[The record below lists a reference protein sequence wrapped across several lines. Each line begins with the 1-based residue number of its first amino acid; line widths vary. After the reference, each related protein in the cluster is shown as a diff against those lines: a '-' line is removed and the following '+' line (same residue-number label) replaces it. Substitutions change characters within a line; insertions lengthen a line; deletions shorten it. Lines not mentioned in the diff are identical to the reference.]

1 MEKEQRSKLQK
12 ATQDA
17 RRLLEEEFSRQ
28 LLETYDINVAAGRWN
43 DEPGTHLQAEQRLLR
58 EKLLAW
64 IEHRSAQINDE
75 KEALLLALREMAF
88 TALNRFVALKL
99 MEARELVRPCVSGG
113 LESEGFQEFT
123 AVAQGLLVE
132 QESSYRLYLETI
144 FEDVSRELRALFDP
158 RDPASLL
165 WPKRT
170 ALLELLDILNRPELA
185 ELWREDETLGWIYQ
199 YFNGD
204 AERKKMREESS
215 APRNS
220 RELAV
225 RNQFFTPRY
234 VVEFLTDNTLGRIWY
249 EMLQGDTGLK
259 ERCRYLV
266 RRPNEI
272 WLQPG
277 GEEAPA
283 EVVADEA
290 LSQEELLR
298 QPVHI
303 PHRALKDPRE
313 IRMLDPAC
321 GSMHFGLYAFDLYL
335 AIYGEAW
342 EIAQGSDKQAKQGE
356 AFAAFVADAAGFADK
371 AAFLREVPRLILQH
385 NIHGVDIDPRATQI
399 ARLTLW
405 LRAQRAWQEQ
415 GVEVAA
421 RPAITRSNVVCA
433 EPMPG
438 ERELLADFVDQQF
451 PEAERGLVQQ
461 LLETIFDKMQL
472 AGEAGSLLKIE
483 EEIRDAIEQARR
495 EWQKLAIQQRDLFS
509 AAELAALGGV
519 GSALNTDLQNLTQ
532 DFWLDIEERIY
543 TALSNYAEQAES
555 GGGFQRRL
563 FAEDA
568 AQGFAFIDICRK
580 SYDVALMN
588 PPFGDASLPSKPYI
602 EEAYGDTKGDV
613 YKAFVECFHARL
625 VRAGYLGIIS
635 SRTGFFLGQ
644 SEDWRTRVVL
654 RLFRPIALADLGSGV
669 LDAMVEVAAY
679 VLRSL
684 SAPEARDLTHSI
696 VPVLG
701 KVVRDSQ
708 DRFSLPK
715 WQAAR
720 VGLKRHQAVAEL
732 EHLEAHG
739 FIKRSPGDTVRYSP
753 LWHSVKEVA
762 APPEP
767 VFPLLV
773 SVRATDTDEKEGVIS
788 SALSGK
794 AAESVFISNPTD
806 FLRIP
811 SCTFCYWI
819 SPKVVALFG
828 SLPKV
833 QSEGREAVI
842 GASTKDDF
850 RFLRLA
856 WESQNAERALIGQG
870 KLVERGAWTPFAK
883 GGAVVRYYGDL
894 NLTVNWDENGA
905 ELKAMISE
913 YRGSRGWGYQ
923 WSAELKPRS
932 FSFRPGVTWGRRS
945 TALAFRVLPENSMFA
960 DKGPAILDSTN
971 SEETLLSLLAVL
983 NSRVFVSLTAVQV
996 ARVSL
1001 AQSFEIGI
1009 IQSTPIPILDEPTIR
1024 YLAAKA
1030 RTVWALL
1037 RAIDSA
1043 KITSNAFALPAL
1055 LAYASQT
1062 LAERA
1067 AAWAAHVRTS
1077 EETVAAIQA
1086 EIDDLAFRLY
1096 GLDAVD
1102 RAALTSTLATEA
1114 TGDAEAEAGEDEDT
1128 EAATADTPALSADLV
1143 GYGLGVAFG
1152 RWDIRYATGEQAAP
1166 ELPDPFAALPVCP
1179 PGQLQNAQ
1187 GLPARPE
1194 DVPAAY
1200 PVHIPWDGIL
1210 VDDPNHPL
1218 DLEHRIREVIE
1229 IIWSGKESG
1238 ATAEVIEHE
1247 ACEIL
1252 GVKVLRDY
1260 FRKPAG
1266 FFSDH
1271 LKRYSKSRRQAPIY
1285 WQLSAGNGN
1294 YSVWLYYH
1302 RFTSD
1307 TLYRVLRDF
1316 VEPRIQE
1323 AEREQFELESQG
1335 GLSGDASSLLQEA
1348 QVLLQDLRLFKSE
1361 LELVAPLWNP
1371 NLNDGVI
1378 INHAI
1383 LWRITPYT
1391 PWQKKCKECWDK
1403 LVKGDYDWAHLSFHL
1418 WPERVIKKCQSDRS
1432 LAIAHGL
1439 EERLWQE
1446 TNKGN
1451 WLQRQLSDAELQAL
1465 IAEHSKPAV
1474 QNALER
1480 FLAAPP
1486 PVAAARTRATRAAKS
1501 SSTGSTTRRPRG
1513 SAPAVDAEASR
1524 QTLLVLTAAPADGLG
1539 RNAIAELLDV
1549 DAASLTAVIKQLK
1562 EGGQIEQLGA
1572 ARGAKYRL
1580 SESGLAAVESQAG
1593 EDD

>member
-123 AVAQGLLVE
+123 AVAQGLLVD

-170 ALLELLDILNRPELA
+170 ALLDLLDILNRPELA

-204 AERKKMREESS
+204 SERKKMREESS

-249 EMLQGDTGLK
+249 EMRQGDTGLK

-277 GEEAPA
+277 EEAPA

-290 LSQEELLR
+290 LSQEVLLR

-303 PHRALKDPRE
+303 PNRPLKDPRE

-335 AIYGEAW
+335 AIYEEAW
-342 EIAQGSDKQAKQGE
+342 EIAQGSDEQAKQGE
-356 AFAAFVADAAGFADK
+356 AFAPFVIYAADFASK
-371 AAFLREVPRLILQH
+371 ADFLREVPRLILQH

-415 GVEVAA
+415 QLEVAA

-461 LLETIFDKMQL
+461 LLEVIFDKMQL

-483 EEIRDAIEQARR
+483 EDIRDAIGQARW

-509 AAELAALGGV
+509 AAELAELGQV
-519 GSALNTDLQNLTQ
+519 GSSLSTDLQNLTK
-532 DFWLDIEERIY
+532 DFWIDIEERIY
-543 TALSNYAEQAES
+543 AALGDYADQTEND
-555 GGGFQRRL
+555 GGLKRRL

-568 AQGFAFIDICRK
+568 AQGFAFIDVCRK
-580 SYDVALMN
+580 RYDVSVMN
-588 PPFGDASLPSKPYI
+588 PPFGLPTDAVFEFTQREYP
-602 EEAYGDTKGDV
+602 DTYVDV
-613 YKAFVECFHARL
+613 YGSFVERGSAMCSSGLVGAITPRTFIAASKMARWRNKAL
-625 VRAGYLGIIS
+625 VS
-635 SRTGFFLGQ
+635 SL
-644 SEDWRTRVVL
+644 EM
-654 RLFRPIALADLGSGV
+654 LADFGLGV
-669 LDAMVEVAAY
+669 MDDAMVRSCAYITRPAGSPFSDLLAWDVRVDDKAREMYTLFGAEPSRVVKQVSRSFLRRLPDNKILYFVTPHLAELMIGSEPLEPNVGTVRKGMTTFDDVRYLRLRWEVAA
-679 VLRSL
+679 
-684 SAPEARDLTHSI
+684 
-696 VPVLG
+696 G
-701 KVVRDSQ
+701 
-708 DRFSLPK
+708 
-715 WQAAR
+715 R
-720 VGLKRHQAVAEL
+720 VGR
-732 EHLEAHG
+732 
-739 FIKRSPGDTVRYSP
+739 
-753 LWHSVKEVA
+753 
-762 APPEP
+762 
-767 VFPLLV
+767 
-773 SVRATDTDEKEGVIS
+773 
-788 SALSGK
+788 GK
-794 AAESVFISNPTD
+794 D
-806 FLRIP
+806 F
-811 SCTFCYWI
+811 
-819 SPKVVALFG
+819 
-828 SLPKV
+828 
-833 QSEGREAVI
+833 
-842 GASTKDDF
+842 DF
-850 RFLRLA
+850 Y
-856 WESQNAERALIGQG
+856 
-870 KLVERGAWTPFAK
+870 AK
-883 GGAVVRYYGDL
+883 GGEYCNYYTNIHLLVYRRDDGREL
-894 NLTVNWDENGA
+894 CETNRTVNGQTA
-905 ELKAMISE
+905 QVRQGSSYYYLKGCQYTTRSKGFSARVFPEGCVMSSNAPVILST
-913 YRGSRGWGYQ
+913 SSV
-923 WSAELKPRS
+923 SAEYLLGWVNSRLIRSMIEMQSMADDFIPGSLKSLPWIQADDMNAKQVAESSSRLAGIYRELGCRIENDPFFTS
-932 FSFRPGVTWGRRS
+932 VVDNCSGLCIAMFRDTLVDKAASSYNEIRERQAFISQAVDGIYNCDSCSLGIDVLERDVASEITHS
-945 TALAFRVLPENSMFA
+945 TDTLPE
-960 DKGPAILDSTN
+960 
-971 SEETLLSLLAVL
+971 
-983 NSRVFVSLTAVQV
+983 
-996 ARVSL
+996 
-1001 AQSFEIGI
+1001 
-1009 IQSTPIPILDEPTIR
+1009 
-1024 YLAAKA
+1024 
-1030 RTVWALL
+1030 
-1037 RAIDSA
+1037 
-1043 KITSNAFALPAL
+1043 
-1055 LAYASQT
+1055 
-1062 LAERA
+1062 
-1067 AAWAAHVRTS
+1067 
-1077 EETVAAIQA
+1077 
-1086 EIDDLAFRLY
+1086 
-1096 GLDAVD
+1096 
-1102 RAALTSTLATEA
+1102 LTSSIIAY
-1114 TGDAEAEAGEDEDT
+1114 
-1128 EAATADTPALSADLV
+1128 SV
-1143 GYGLGVAFG
+1143 GSVFG
-1152 RWDIRYATGEQAAP
+1152 RWDIRFATGEQAAP
-1166 ELPDPFAALPVCP
+1166 ELPDPFAPLPICP
-1179 PGQLQNAQ
+1179 PGQLQNEQ
-1187 GLPARPE
+1187 GLPAQMV
-1194 DVPAAY
+1194 DVPSAY
-1200 PVHIPWDGIL
+1200 PVPIPWDGIL
-1210 VDDPNHPL
+1210 VDDPNHPW
-1218 DLEHRIREVIE
+1218 DLQRRVREVIE
-1229 IIWSGKESG
+1229 IIWSGQEGGPTSD
-1238 ATAEVIEHE
+1238 AIEHE

-1252 GVKVLRDY
+1252 GVKTLRDY

-1266 FFSDH
+1266 FFAEH

-1294 YSVWLYYH
+1294 YSIWLYYH
-1302 RFTSD
+1302 RFTQD
-1307 TLYRVLRDF
+1307 TLYRVLGDF

-1323 AEREQFELESQG
+1323 AEREQFEFESQG
-1335 GLSGDASSLLQEA
+1335 GLSGDAAGLLQEA
-1348 QVLLQDLRLFKSE
+1348 QTLLQDLRLFKSE

-1378 INHAI
+1378 INNAI
-1383 LWRITPYT
+1383 LWRITPYI

-1403 LVKGDYDWAHLSFHL
+1403 LVKGDYDWAHLAFHL
-1418 WPERVIKKCQSDRS
+1418 WPERVIRKCQTDRS

-1446 TNKGN
+1446 TNNGS
-1451 WLQRQLSDAELQAL
+1451 WLQRQVSEAELQAL
-1465 IAEHSKPAV
+1465 LAEYSKPAV

-1480 FLAAPP
+1480 LLAAPP
-1486 PVAAARTRATRAAKS
+1486 PVAAARTRAPRAGKS
-1501 SSTGSTTRRPRG
+1501 SSISTTRRPRG
-1513 SAPAVDAEASR
+1513 SAPEVDAETSR

-1539 RNAIAELLDV
+1539 RNAIAELLGV
-1549 DAASLTAVIKQLK
+1549 EAASLTAVIKQLK

-1593 EDD
+1593 EDE

>member
-12 ATQDA
+12 ATQEA

-28 LLETYDINVAAGRWN
+28 LLETYDINVAAGRWSE
-43 DEPGTHLQAEQRLLR
+43 DPGAHLQAEQRLLR

-249 EMLQGDTGLK
+249 EMRQGDTGLK

-272 WLQPG
+272 WLQS
-277 GEEAPA
+277 GEEPPA

-290 LSQEELLR
+290 ISQEELLR

-303 PHRALKDPRE
+303 PYRPLKDPRE

-335 AIYGEAW
+335 AIYEEAW
-342 EIAQGSDKQAKQGE
+342 EIAHGSDEQAKQGE
-356 AFAAFVADAAGFADK
+356 AFAPFVTYTAGFARK
-371 AAFLREVPRLILQH
+371 AAFLREVPRLILLH

-483 EEIRDAIEQARR
+483 EEVRDAIEQGQRD
-495 EWQKLAIQQRDLFS
+495 WQKLAIRQRDLFS
-509 AAELAALGGV
+509 ATEFAELGGV
-519 GSALNTDLQNLTQ
+519 GSSLNADLQNLTR
-532 DFWLDIEERIY
+532 DFWVGIEERIY
-543 TALSNYAEQAES
+543 TALRHYAEQAEYRR
-555 GGGFQRRL
+555 GYQRRL

-580 SYDVALMN
+580 RYDVTLMN
-588 PPFGDASLPSKPYI
+588 PPFGEPIKSVLDYMSTAHSGGKNDIYAAMIIRLMNLSLSTTGLLGAI
-602 EEAYGDTKGDV
+602 TSR
-613 YKAFVECFHARL
+613 AFSVGRDLLDFRKEIVGGTGKR
-625 VRAGYLGIIS
+625 IS
-635 SRTGFFLGQ
+635 
-644 SEDWRTRVVL
+644 
-654 RLFRPIALADLGSGV
+654 ILADLGAGV
-669 LDAMVEVAAY
+669 LDGALVETAAY
-679 VLRSL
+679 IISSNEQGELLHKSVRSQEVHKRADAISSGEWKVALLSTICSLPGLQLLLELESEAISRLQSGDNFSAGFASTTQGLATEDDSRFVRLKWEVSAGEIGYTWHIFSKGGDYSWYSGDLHLVVKRHLAGAEIAAFAETNSGNIARTRQSSKYYGTPGAAFSKRSQKGFSCRRLRAGACFSNKNGIIFPSGEDAFKWTSALPLLLSSSEYL
-684 SAPEARDLTHSI
+684 SAIEALSKFGNYETGSIGLLPRPANDLL
-696 VPVLG
+696 VLSELATD
-701 KVVRDSQ
+701 VYLEMDMLEQAIEPS
-708 DRFSLPK
+708 SLFVSP
-715 WQAAR
+715 
-720 VGLKRHQAVAEL
+720 LHAVASRA
-732 EHLEAHG
+732 EAC
-739 FIKRSPGDTVRYSP
+739 RSTLDLVR
-753 LWHSVKEVA
+753 
-762 APPEP
+762 
-767 VFPLLV
+767 
-773 SVRATDTDEKEGVIS
+773 S
-788 SALSGK
+788 SLQ
-794 AAESVFISNPTD
+794 
-806 FLRIP
+806 
-811 SCTFCYWI
+811 
-819 SPKVVALFG
+819 KVG
-828 SLPKV
+828 
-833 QSEGREAVI
+833 
-842 GASTKDDF
+842 
-850 RFLRLA
+850 LRLA
-856 WESQNAERALIGQG
+856 SVVEENILNAADSHDV
-870 KLVERGAWTPFAK
+870 K
-883 GGAVVRYYGDL
+883 
-894 NLTVNWDENGA
+894 
-905 ELKAMISE
+905 
-913 YRGSRGWGYQ
+913 
-923 WSAELKPRS
+923 
-932 FSFRPGVTWGRRS
+932 SFRVKLRS
-945 TALAFRVLPENSMFA
+945 DFVDVADLVSYAVGACVGQWDINFAIGKRLA
-960 DKGPAILDSTN
+960 
-971 SEETLLSLLAVL
+971 
-983 NSRVFVSLTAVQV
+983 
-996 ARVSL
+996 
-1001 AQSFEIGI
+1001 
-1009 IQSTPIPILDEPTIR
+1009 
-1024 YLAAKA
+1024 
-1030 RTVWALL
+1030 
-1037 RAIDSA
+1037 
-1043 KITSNAFALPAL
+1043 PAL
-1055 LAYASQT
+1055 LN
-1062 LAERA
+1062 
-1067 AAWAAHVRTS
+1067 
-1077 EETVAAIQA
+1077 
-1086 EIDDLAFRLY
+1086 
-1096 GLDAVD
+1096 
-1102 RAALTSTLATEA
+1102 
-1114 TGDAEAEAGEDEDT
+1114 
-1128 EAATADTPALSADLV
+1128 
-1143 GYGLGVAFG
+1143 
-1152 RWDIRYATGEQAAP
+1152 
-1166 ELPDPFAALPVCP
+1166 PFAPLPICP
-1179 PGQLQNAQ
+1179 PGQLQNDH
-1187 GLPARPE
+1187 GLPALQE
-1194 DVPAAY
+1194 DVAPAY
-1200 PVHIPWDGIL
+1200 PVLIPWNGIL

-1218 DLEHRIREVIE
+1218 DLDRRIREVIA
-1229 IIWSGKESG
+1229 IIWGGQEGSFTSES
-1238 ATAEVIEHE
+1238 VEHE
-1247 ACEIL
+1247 VCEIL
-1252 GVKVLRDY
+1252 GVKTLRDY
-1260 FRKPAG
+1260 FRKSAG
-1266 FFSDH
+1266 FFADH

-1285 WQLSAGNGN
+1285 WQVSAGNGS

-1302 RFTSD
+1302 RFTQD

-1335 GLSGDASSLLQEA
+1335 AISSDSASRLREVQI
-1348 QVLLQDLRLFKSE
+1348 LLQDLIIFKSE
-1361 LELVAPLWNP
+1361 LGLVASLWSP

-1383 LWRITPYT
+1383 LWRVTPYA
-1391 PWQKKCKECWDK
+1391 PWQNKCKECWDK
-1403 LVKGDYDWAHLSFHL
+1403 LVKGDYDWAHLAFHL
-1418 WPERVIKKCQSDRS
+1418 WPERVIRKCITDRS

-1439 EERLWQE
+1439 VERLWQE
-1446 TNKGN
+1446 TSKGN
-1451 WLQRQLSDAELQAL
+1451 WLQRQLPEAELEAL
-1465 IAEHSKPAV
+1465 LAEYSKPAV
-1474 QNALER
+1474 QNAIER
-1480 FLAAPP
+1480 FLAASP
-1486 PVAAARTRATRAAKS
+1486 PVAATRTRAPRAGKS
-1501 SSTGSTTRRPRG
+1501 SSTGTTRRPRA
-1513 SAPAVDAEASR
+1513 SAPEVDAETSR
-1524 QTLLVLTAAPADGLG
+1524 QTLLVLTAAPAEGLG
-1539 RNAIAELLDV
+1539 RNAIAELLGV
-1549 DAASLTAVIKQLK
+1549 EAASLTAVIKQLK

-1593 EDD
+1593 EEE

>member
-12 ATQDA
+12 ATQEA

-43 DEPGTHLQAEQRLLR
+43 EEPGAHLQAEQRLLR

-88 TALNRFVALKL
+88 TALNHFVALKL

-185 ELWREDETLGWIYQ
+185 ELWGEDETLGWIYQ

-249 EMLQGDTGLK
+249 EMRQGDTGLK

-272 WLQPG
+272 WLQP

-303 PHRALKDPRE
+303 NNRPLKDPRE

-335 AIYGEAW
+335 AIYEEAW
-342 EIAQGSDKQAKQGE
+342 EIAQGSDEQAKQEE
-356 AFAAFVADAAGFADK
+356 AFAPFVAYAADFASK
-371 AAFLREVPRLILQH
+371 ADFLREVPRLILQH

-415 GVEVAA
+415 RVEVAA

-483 EEIRDAIEQARR
+483 EEIRDAIEQAQR

-509 AAELAALGGV
+509 GAEMAELGVV
-519 GSALNTDLQNLTQ
+519 GSSLNADLQNLTK
-532 DFWLDIEERIY
+532 DFWVTIEERIY
-543 TALSNYAEQAES
+543 VALSDYSEQAES
-555 GGGFQRRL
+555 GGSFQRRL

-580 SYDVALMN
+580 RYDVAVMN
-588 PPFGDASLPSKPYI
+588 PPFGEPSKQTQALLGSNYPLTNQDLF
-602 EEAYGDTKGDV
+602 AAFTDRMLALLVSKG
-613 YKAFVECFHARL
+613 L
-625 VRAGYLGIIS
+625 LGEIS
-635 SRTGFFLGQ
+635 SRVGFFIK
-644 SEDWRTRVVL
+644 SFDEWRKTIMASHSV
-654 RLFRPIALADLGSGV
+654 ISIADLGFGV
-669 LDAMVEVAAY
+669 LDDATVEAASYIVEKAPPAKKGLTRVFRLLVDDDKASTLLRAVTSYSGNRIFDFNIGECKCLPLGPWIYWVSQEVRGKLAAHIELEPAAAVIRQGLGTGDNGRFIRALWEVPADLIATTTDSTPNFREQFSKGKRWAFHVRSGSSQPWYSPLTVLIDWENQGLRLKEHWRSKGESPSRYIPSEDLYFRPGFSWTLRAFRLIPYVIPAGCIPSASRYMGFPRPGAEFTVLGVVASNIASCFSRFYGEMFARPKHLVDTVKRIPFSELPDELDKDLAKKIALEIEGRRNFFRGFEPFSDFVAPAY
-679 VLRSL
+679 IRQWAGDDTSNWNPSSLLGEDLELRLAKSL
-684 SAPEARDLTHSI
+684 GLTKDELSGLEFDLKEAIEAR
-696 VPVLG
+696 
-701 KVVRDSQ
+701 
-708 DRFSLPK
+708 
-715 WQAAR
+715 
-720 VGLKRHQAVAEL
+720 
-732 EHLEAHG
+732 
-739 FIKRSPGDTVRYSP
+739 RSPGSDTERDSDDKAEDE
-753 LWHSVKEVA
+753 SA
-762 APPEP
+762 C
-767 VFPLLV
+767 
-773 SVRATDTDEKEGVIS
+773 DTS
-788 SALSGK
+788 
-794 AAESVFISNPTD
+794 
-806 FLRIP
+806 
-811 SCTFCYWI
+811 
-819 SPKVVALFG
+819 
-828 SLPKV
+828 
-833 QSEGREAVI
+833 
-842 GASTKDDF
+842 
-850 RFLRLA
+850 
-856 WESQNAERALIGQG
+856 
-870 KLVERGAWTPFAK
+870 AK
-883 GGAVVRYYGDL
+883 GKVFDMLSYAVGC
-894 NLTVNWDENGA
+894 
-905 ELKAMISE
+905 
-913 YRGSRGWGYQ
+913 
-923 WSAELKPRS
+923 
-932 FSFRPGVTWGRRS
+932 
-945 TALAFRVLPENSMFA
+945 
-960 DKGPAILDSTN
+960 
-971 SEETLLSLLAVL
+971 AV
-983 NSRVFVSLTAVQV
+983 
-996 ARVSL
+996 
-1001 AQSFEIGI
+1001 
-1009 IQSTPIPILDEPTIR
+1009 
-1024 YLAAKA
+1024 
-1030 RTVWALL
+1030 
-1037 RAIDSA
+1037 
-1043 KITSNAFALPAL
+1043 
-1055 LAYASQT
+1055 
-1062 LAERA
+1062 
-1067 AAWAAHVRTS
+1067 
-1077 EETVAAIQA
+1077 
-1086 EIDDLAFRLY
+1086 
-1096 GLDAVD
+1096 
-1102 RAALTSTLATEA
+1102 
-1114 TGDAEAEAGEDEDT
+1114 
-1128 EAATADTPALSADLV
+1128 
-1143 GYGLGVAFG
+1143 G
-1152 RWDIRYATGEQAAP
+1152 RWDVRYATGEQAAP
-1166 ELPDPFAALPVCP
+1166 ELPDPFAPLPACP
-1179 PGQLQNAQ
+1179 PGQLQNDQ
-1187 GLPARPE
+1187 GLPACPG
-1194 DVPAAY
+1194 DVPAVY
-1200 PVHIPWDGIL
+1200 PVRIPWGGIL

-1229 IIWSGKESG
+1229 IIWNAKDAG
-1238 ATAEVIEHE
+1238 ATAEAIEHE
-1247 ACEIL
+1247 ACDIL
-1252 GVKVLRDY
+1252 GVKTIRDY

-1266 FFSDH
+1266 FFADH
-1271 LKRYSKSRRQAPIY
+1271 FKRYSKSRRQAPIY

-1294 YSVWLYYH
+1294 YSAWLYYH
-1302 RFTSD
+1302 RFTQD
-1307 TLYRVLRDF
+1307 TLYRLLGDF
-1316 VEPRIQE
+1316 VEIRIQE
-1323 AEREQFELESQG
+1323 AEREQFGFESQG
-1335 GLSGDASSLLQEA
+1335 GLSGDGAGLLHEVQA
-1348 QVLLQDLRLFKSE
+1348 LLQDLRLFKSE

-1403 LVKGDYDWAHLSFHL
+1403 LVKGDYDWAHLAFHL
-1418 WPERVIKKCQSDRS
+1418 WPERVIRKCVTDRS

-1446 TNKGN
+1446 TNNGN
-1451 WLQRQLSDAELQAL
+1451 WLQRQVSEAELQAL
-1465 IAEHSKPAV
+1465 LAVYSKPAV

-1486 PVAAARTRATRAAKS
+1486 PVAAARTRAPRATKS
-1501 SSTGSTTRRPRG
+1501 SSTGTTRRPRG
-1513 SAPAVDAEASR
+1513 SAPEVDAKTSR
-1524 QTLLVLTAAPADGLG
+1524 QTLLVLTAAPAEGLG
-1539 RNAIAELLDV
+1539 RNAIADLLDV
-1549 DAASLTAVIKQLK
+1549 EAASLTAVIKQLK
-1562 EGGQIEQLGA
+1562 EGGQIVQLGA

-1580 SESGLAAVESQAG
+1580 TEQGRAAVESQAG
-1593 EDD
+1593 EGE